1 MSKVE
6 VTIHENGQ
14 VDLNLSDFYDNSCLD
29 VTRTIEHLLGNQI
42 INRNYL
48 RSRLSETITPREEKQ
63 LNQAG

>member
-6 VTIHENGQ
+6 VTIHSDGQ
-14 VDLNLSDFYDNSCLD
+14 VDLNLSDFQNNSCLD

-48 RSRLSETITPREEKQ
+48 RSQLTESIAPPEEKQ
-63 LNQAG
+63 LNQTG